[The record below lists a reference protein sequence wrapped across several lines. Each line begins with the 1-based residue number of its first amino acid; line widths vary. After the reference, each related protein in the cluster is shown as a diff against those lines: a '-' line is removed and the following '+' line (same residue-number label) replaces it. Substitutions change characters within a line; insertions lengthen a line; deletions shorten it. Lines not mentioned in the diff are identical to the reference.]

1 MSADTIALPGMLP
14 SRILAALGITE
25 TRLEI
30 LRILLSRPETT
41 TAQLIRATGLSMNG
55 VRAHLQALIGCG
67 LVEGRRATHPRGSGP
82 ITYWRAAAD
91 DIEDLMDQLCRY
103 LLA

>member
-1 MSADTIALPGMLP
+1 MSTDTVATASVLP

-25 TRLEI
+25 SRLEI
-30 LRILLSRPETT
+30 LRILLSRHETT
-41 TAQLIRATGLSMNG
+41 TAQLIRSTGLSMNG
-55 VRAHLQALIGCG
+55 VRAHLRALVRCG
-67 LVEGRRATHPRGSGP
+67 LVEGRHATHPRGAGP

-91 DIEDLMDQLCRY
+91 DTEDLMDQLCRY